1 MLPLLLLLPLDL
13 HRRASRPPP
22 PLRAPC
28 KRPPVPP
35 LHLEANPR
43 LPLPARRLTR
53 LIDLHHLGNGS
64 RWLDNWRRVW
74 NDNLATCREEKP
86 GGERFCTVQ
95 LS

>member
-1 MLPLLLLLPLDL
+1 MLPLPPLDL
-13 HRRASRPPP
+13 RRAHRLHAPFERPPAP
-22 PLRAPC
+22 PLRP
-28 KRPPVPP
+28 
-35 LHLEANPR
+35 EADLSLAL
-43 LPLPARRLTR
+43 LPPARRLTR

-86 GGERFCTVQ
+86 GGERFCTVL

>member
-1 MLPLLLLLPLDL
+1 MLPPLDL
-13 HRRASRPPP
+13 RRAHRLRALFDRPPAP
-22 PLRAPC
+22 PP
-28 KRPPVPP
+28 RPGADPALHPP
-35 LHLEANPR
+35 
-43 LPLPARRLTR
+43 PARRLTR